1 MGLNLQFATYR
12 FNRPVSALIRD
23 VAPFLLVLLAA
34 VLLITYLPAM
44 TTLLLGVFRFSG
56 ALSGSAG

>member
-1 MGLNLQFATYR
+1 VGLNLQFAAYR
-12 FNRPVSALIRD
+12 FNRPVSRMIRD

-44 TTLLLGVFRFSG
+44 TTLFLDVFHFSG
-56 ALSGSAG
+56 ASSG